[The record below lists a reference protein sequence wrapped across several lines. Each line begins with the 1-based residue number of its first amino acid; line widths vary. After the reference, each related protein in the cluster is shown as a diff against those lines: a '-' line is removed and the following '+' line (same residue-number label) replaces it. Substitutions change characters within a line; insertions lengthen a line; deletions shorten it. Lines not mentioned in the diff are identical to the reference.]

1 MCVCVCE
8 RQCLSL
14 CVCVLASECLS
25 TCVSTDIMGTGDM
38 RMGGACEMGM
48 PGCMGDFARTVG
60 QTVIELCA
68 QLYLGALGDKLECA
82 SVCVC

>member
-1 MCVCVCE
+1 M
-8 RQCLSL
+8 
-14 CVCVLASECLS
+14 LASECLS
-25 TCVSTDIMGTGDM
+25 TCVCPLTLFSFYFIMGAWEDEDED
-38 RMGGACEMGM
+38 GGAWEMGM
-48 PGCMGDFARTVG
+48 PRCMGDFARTVG